1 MNDELNVQIIS
12 NRGYKID
19 EFLYDIDL
27 LTKTHKKLTEA
38 TDTIEDATKKG
49 EKIKKQLSKVD
60 EYEIEGVSNKQ
71 LENKD

>member
-1 MNDELNVQIIS
+1 MTGVQTCALPIS
-12 NRGYKID
+12 
-19 EFLYDIDL
+19 
-27 LTKTHKKLTEA
+27 EA